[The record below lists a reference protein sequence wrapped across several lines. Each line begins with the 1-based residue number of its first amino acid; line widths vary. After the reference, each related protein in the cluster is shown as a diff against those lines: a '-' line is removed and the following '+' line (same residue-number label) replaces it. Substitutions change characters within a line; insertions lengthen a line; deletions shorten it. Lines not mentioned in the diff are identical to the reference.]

1 MGWSKKDYRKRRT
14 GYVLGSLDR
23 AMEHCF
29 TLKADFDAV
38 LGLDP
43 RNDDY
48 EADLQ
53 ERALKDSHAKLAFL
67 LHTAMS
73 MMLMAQQ
80 FVEQFAEQAYG
91 SVPDRVERWTK
102 TGEDWRKA
110 QEDEKGQ

>member
-38 LGLDP
+38 LGLDL

-110 QEDEKGQ
+110 QESGE